1 MNMNTWKLFIVISN
15 RKIEKNKIDNER
27 EVGLF

>member
-15 RKIEKNKIDNER
+15 RKIEENKIDNER